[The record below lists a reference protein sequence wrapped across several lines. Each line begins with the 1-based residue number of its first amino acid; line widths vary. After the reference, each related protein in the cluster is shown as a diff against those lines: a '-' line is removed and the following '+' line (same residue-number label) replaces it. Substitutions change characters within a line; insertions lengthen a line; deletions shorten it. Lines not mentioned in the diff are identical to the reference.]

1 MEAALPVKTV
11 RVTRS
16 EITSY
21 VETHAR
27 LEAERWVEVVSRVQG
42 LAKGLNAEEG
52 DRVRAGQVLLNLEK
66 EELRWI

>member
-1 MEAALPVKTV
+1 MRGWIHGLISGLVAFSLTACDQQEEEGRRGGASPSGRGDRAEAALPVKTV

-27 LEAERWVEVVSRVQG
+27 
-42 LAKGLNAEEG
+42 
-52 DRVRAGQVLLNLEK
+52 
-66 EELRWI
+66 

>member
-1 MEAALPVKTV
+1 LPVKTV

-42 LAKGLNAEEG
+42 LAQE
-52 DRVRAGQVLLNLEK
+52 
-66 EELRWI
+66 